1 MKKVITFFL
10 AFLVP
15 LAAFSKTAKRIVC
28 LSPSGAEILCEIGAE
43 KSIVSRTDFCDYPE
57 KIRSVPS
64 IGGFDGRTF
73 SIESILSCKPDFVY
87 GSKGMHDFLA
97 PVLAKHKIELF
108 LSTATSIQD
117 LKNEIQYIGEIT
129 GCEKKAK
136 QLNIR
141 IDQTRAL
148 VIKKTPD
155 PALVYWE
162 VWSSPY
168 MSIGKNSYISELISI
183 CGGSNIFDSI
193 EDIAYPTVNQE
204 SIITSNPDIIFIQ
217 SDSKLTVSDIKKR
230 PGWNRINAV
239 KNNQIYIIDSDTFS
253 RPGPRTVESMKI
265 LSDIIGSK

>member
-117 LKNEIQYIGEIT
+117 LKNEIQYMAV
-129 GCEKKAK
+129 KRK
-136 QLNIR
+136 QN
-141 IDQTRAL
+141 
-148 VIKKTPD
+148 
-155 PALVYWE
+155 
-162 VWSSPY
+162 
-168 MSIGKNSYISELISI
+168 NSISELIKPEHLSQKKHQI
-183 CGGSNIFDSI
+183 LRWYIGKSG
-193 EDIAYPTVNQE
+193 VH
-204 SIITSNPDIIFIQ
+204 
-217 SDSKLTVSDIKKR
+217 LT
-230 PGWNRINAV
+230 
-239 KNNQIYIIDSDTFS
+239 
-253 RPGPRTVESMKI
+253 
-265 LSDIIGSK
+265 